1 MKLNP
6 RSVAVVSVLPKSGKN
21 LALLLLV
28 GLAALPGDSQ
38 VVPGKHPFF
47 LHALTDLRN
56 ARWLLQHQP
65 GDRKVYSEEDVA
77 IQEIDAALNEIR
89 RAAIDDGKDIN
100 DHQKVDV
107 KEQGS
112 RLLRAIETLK
122 KAHADIDQE
131 EDNPTVR
138 ELRHRASEH
147 IERATM
153 AADRAHAAWLKDAGK

>member
-6 RSVAVVSVLPKSGKN
+6 RSVSVVSVLHKTGKSI
-21 LALLLLV
+21 ALLLLA
-28 GLAALPGDSQ
+28 GLAALQGNSQ
-38 VVPGKHPFF
+38 ELPGKHPFF
-47 LHALTDLRN
+47 LHALTDLRT

-65 GDRKVYSEEDVA
+65 GNRKVYSEEDVA
-77 IQEIDAALNEIR
+77 VQEIDAAINEIK
-89 RAAIDDGKDIN
+89 RAAIDDGKDLD

-112 RLLRAIETLK
+112 RLLRAIETLR

-138 ELRHRASEH
+138 ELRRRSSEH
-147 IERATM
+147 VERATM
-153 AADRAHAAWLKDAGK
+153 AAERAHAAWLKDTDK